1 MSTFMPGRSEK
12 TIENFVHIQYSRFIN
27 VNCFICYYVLWFQ
40 KCTVKALFDFK
51 PQEDN
56 ELEFKKGDLIEV
68 IEQDGDWWRGRMG
81 AEEGLFPANYVS
93 SV

>member
-1 MSTFMPGRSEK
+1 M
-12 TIENFVHIQYSRFIN
+12 
-27 VNCFICYYVLWFQ
+27 
-40 KCTVKALFDFK
+40 KALFDFK